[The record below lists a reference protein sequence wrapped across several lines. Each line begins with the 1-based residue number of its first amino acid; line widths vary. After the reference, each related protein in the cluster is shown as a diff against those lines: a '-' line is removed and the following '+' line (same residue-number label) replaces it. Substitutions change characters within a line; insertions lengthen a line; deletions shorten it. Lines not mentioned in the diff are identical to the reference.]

1 MNYKIPELGKYI
13 SLIDA
18 RLDNGFLPAD
28 TIIDVQYYNLYYKE
42 GDVYIEIKGRD
53 PLSFKLFF
61 LQDFCKPLPKV
72 GQKFKNKKDGSII
85 KVKEFYDELTFLSDE
100 EMEGYGGEIYNQ
112 HYYISA
118 NFFNDFEEVIE

>member
-18 RLDNGFLPAD
+18 SLDNGFLQAN
-28 TIIDVQYYNLYYKE
+28 TIIDVQYCNLYYKD
-42 GDVYIEIKGRD
+42 GDVYITIDGREQ
-53 PLSFKLFF
+53 LSFKLFF

-85 KVKEFYDELTFLSDE
+85 KVKEFNDELTFLSDE
-100 EMEGYGGEIYNQ
+100 EIKGYNGKIYNQ
-112 HYYISA
+112 HYYVSA
-118 NFFNDFEEVIE
+118 DFFNDFEEVIE